1 MQSEW
6 PWQRCFALLAC
17 CLVSQAQAGLVTQTS
32 SQSGRSIGV
41 VVAIDATVKRITLKT
56 DAGPEIGIELQDTT
70 RFLRVAP
77 GSQDLSGATRITL
90 SDVSAGDRILARGRS
105 GSEANP
111 FVADT
116 VIVMSKADLA
126 KKQEVERA
134 DWERRG
140 IGGVI
145 TALDTAS
152 REVTIGVGDLKS
164 SKSIVLQL
172 PSEVK
177 LRRYSPDSIRFSDA
191 RAIRLEDLRIGDQVK
206 ARGTRSNDGTGFLVE
221 ELVSGSFRDFAATIV
236 AVDAERGTMQVM
248 DLAAKNRVEARVL
261 PASLL
266 RRLSPAIVQIL
277 TARIAGT
284 SGGSK
289 ESNSGRHDLQSMLEA
304 SPPLNLAELKEGDAV
319 VISGTSGDDPAK
331 LTAITVLAGVEPL
344 LKPSSRGARAPDI
357 GSWNLDLNMGVGAP

>member
-1 MQSEW
+1 MKSQW
-6 PWQRCFALLAC
+6 LWNGCFALLAC
-17 CLVSQAQAGLVTQTS
+17 CLVLRAQAGSATQAS
-32 SQSGRSIGV
+32 SQSGRSIGL
-41 VVAIDATVKRITLKT
+41 VVAIDATTKRITLKT
-56 DAGPEIGIELQDTT
+56 DAGSEIGIEFQDAT

-77 GSQDLSGATRITL
+77 GSQDLSGAIRITL
-90 SDVSAGDRILARGRS
+90 SDVSAGDRILVRGRS
-105 GSEANP
+105 SDEANS

-116 VIVMSKADLA
+116 IIVMSKADLT
-126 KKQEVERA
+126 KKHEAERA
-134 DWERRG
+134 DWEKRG

-145 TALDTAS
+145 TAVDPAS
-152 REVTIGVGDLKS
+152 REVTIRVGDLKS
-164 SKSIVLQL
+164 SKSVVLQL
-172 PSEVK
+172 PSGVK

-206 ARGTRSNDGTGFLVE
+206 ARGTRSNDGTRFNVE

-236 AVDAERGTMQVM
+236 SVDAQRGTMQVM

-277 TARIAGT
+277 TGRIAGT

-289 ESNSGRHDLQSMLEA
+289 ESNNGRDLQSMLEA
-304 SPPLNLAELKEGDAV
+304 SPPLSLAELKVGDAV
-319 VISGTSGDDPAK
+319 VISGTNSDDAGK

-357 GSWNLDLNMGVGAP
+357 GSWNLDLNMGVGGP